1 MAKET
6 IMHVHFAREE
16 ALQDKKDILELQ
28 LYTLRILRKLKKY
41 HELRML
47 ELKIK
52 SKINTRFKKINTD
65 VSKLKKIMPI
75 FEIPKR
81 FKKKSEKIIINVKE
95 KSEKKA
101 PKDKL
106 ERELQEI
113 QDKLKEI
120 EQNF

>member
-1 MAKET
+1 
-6 IMHVHFAREE
+6 
-16 ALQDKKDILELQ
+16 
-28 LYTLRILRKLKKY
+28 
-41 HELRML
+41 
-47 ELKIK
+47 
-52 SKINTRFKKINTD
+52 
-65 VSKLKKIMPI
+65 MPI